1 MINYIKAL
9 EVIEIAAKGNVAGN
23 VSNILQYILYGI
35 GFVLLVLIIEEV
47 DHFFNKGELL
57 WKKLIIFFIISGIG
71 VFGLFFIVNKK
82 NPPDYNRTEVRQ
94 IAKTMNIQNPENLN
108 GNIEYLKTIAPI
120 YVETTTET
128 SNKNK
133 NENENE
139 DSDMI
144 NDKIEN
150 WINEKLNDFYNKSS
164 KITPEDKKIFENL
177 KK

>member
-23 VSNILQYILYGI
+23 VSNVLQYILYGI

-57 WKKLIIFFIISGIG
+57 WKKLINFFIISGIG

-94 IAKTMNIQNPENLN
+94 IAKTMNIQNPKNLS

-120 YVETTTET
+120 YVETIAEVN
-128 SNKNK
+128 NK
-133 NENENE
+133 NENE

-164 KITPEDKKIFENL
+164 KITQEDKKIFENL